1 MTLNS
6 SFGSICKSVLIFQ
19 SIRDAQYQKNMAN
32 KNNDYDYMQEQVAE
46 EYDGI
51 LNKKGSLMHMVKFYR

>member
-46 EYDGI
+46 EYDAI
-51 LNKKGSLMHMVKFYR
+51 